1 MATRFRKSRR
11 QRGSRYCGWG
21 QIGQHRQ
28 AGGRG
33 GIGGAG
39 KHKHFWIRTVIEE
52 PDHFGHDPFNSF
64 NRNLVH
70 KWINVR
76 DLDDVF
82 AKHGKT
88 DVNGKVILDL
98 SSLGYDKLLG
108 GGSIGGAYAVR
119 IDKISENAKSKI
131 EAAGGEVLSANE

>member
-1 MATRFRKSRR
+1 
-11 QRGSRYCGWG
+11 
-21 QIGQHRQ
+21 
-28 AGGRG
+28 
-33 GIGGAG
+33 
-39 KHKHFWIRTVIEE
+39 
-52 PDHFGHDPFNSF
+52 
-64 NRNLVH
+64 
-70 KWINVR
+70 
-76 DLDDVF
+76 LDDVF

-131 EAAGGEVLSANE
+131 EAAGGEVLSANEQHNSK